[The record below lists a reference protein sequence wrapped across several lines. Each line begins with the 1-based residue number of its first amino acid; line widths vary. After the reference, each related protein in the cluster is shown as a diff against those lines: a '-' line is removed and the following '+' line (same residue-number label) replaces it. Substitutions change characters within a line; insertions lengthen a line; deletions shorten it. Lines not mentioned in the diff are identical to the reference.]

1 MAPFRKLVMMAAALA
16 GALAALGGC
25 RDQNRDA
32 LDVIVIG
39 EPASAIADPA
49 DGPLT
54 PPQQMLL
61 ASVAQ
66 GLVRFDARGQIEP
79 GLAERWNVSDDGLS
93 YVFRLGAGEWPDG
106 RTIHARDVARLIRRT
121 LRSASRNPLKDT
133 LGAVAEVVAMTDRV
147 IEIRLSAPRPNLLQ
161 LLAQPEM
168 AVTREGLG
176 TGPFQPVERP
186 APSGAVP
193 LLYTERVI
201 DGPDKRDLVDLAAA
215 PTARAVAA
223 FAKGEADL
231 VLGGTF
237 DDLPL
242 VRGARVARSALRFD
256 PVAGLFGLVPARKGG
271 PLADKELRGLL
282 SRAIDREALIAALNV
297 PGLAPRATLLQSGL
311 EGIGAPVPPPWT
323 ATPLAERRA
332 ALAAEARTMIGAE
345 EPVQLAIEL
354 PDGPGGAILFD
365 RLAADWGAIGIT
377 LVRAGKGVPA
387 DLKLIDQVAPS
398 ASPAWFVRSFRCAV
412 RPICSDEADTAMD
425 AARAATV
432 ADQRAAF
439 IREATRLLE
448 EENLFLPLAAPV
460 RWSLVGARIEGFA
473 ENIVARHPLTG
484 LTNRLRRE
492 GQ

>member
-1 MAPFRKLVMMAAALA
+1 MARFAQLVMVGAALAALA
-16 GALAALGGC
+16 GC
-25 RDQNRDA
+25 RDRNTDA

-39 EPASAIADPA
+39 EKAPTIVDPGA
-49 DGPLT
+49 GPLT
-54 PPQQMLL
+54 SAQQVLM

-93 YVFRLGAGEWPDG
+93 YVFRLSAGTWPDG
-106 RTIHARDVARLIRRT
+106 RTIQARDVARMLTRT
-121 LRSASRNPLKDT
+121 LRSASRNSLKDT

-147 IEIRLSAPRPNLLQ
+147 IEIRLDAPRPNLLQ

-168 AVTREGLG
+168 GLTREGLG
-176 TGPFQPVERP
+176 TGPFQPVQRTASP
-186 APSGAVP
+186 GAIP

-215 PTARAVAA
+215 TTAKAIAA
-223 FAKGEADL
+223 FAKGDADL

-242 VRGARVARSALRFD
+242 VRRARISSGSLRFD

-282 SRAIDREALIAALNV
+282 TRAIDRDTLVAALNV

-311 EGIGAPVPPPWT
+311 EGLGPPAPPSWT
-323 ATPLAERRA
+323 ASPMAERRA
-332 ALAAEARTMIGAE
+332 ALAAEARAMLGAD
-345 EPVQLAIEL
+345 EPISIAIDL
-354 PDGPGGAILFD
+354 PQGPGATILFD
-365 RLAADWGAIGIT
+365 RLAADWGVLGIT
-377 LVRAGKGVPA
+377 LVRSGKGVPA
-387 DLKLIDQVAPS
+387 DLKLLDMVAPS
-398 ASPAWFVRSFRCAV
+398 ASPAWFVRSFRCSV
-412 RPICSDEADTAMD
+412 RPICSEEADEAMD
-425 AARAATV
+425 GGRAALI

-439 IREATRLLE
+439 LSEASRLIE
-448 EENLFLPLAAPV
+448 EQTLFLPIAAPV
-460 RWSLVGARIEGFA
+460 RWSLVGPRIQGFA

-484 LTNRLRRE
+484 LNDRLRRE